1 MVTGRQAAEA
11 ALVVPLTE
19 LGWQARVKGWFT
31 KPLTDG
37 RLGVLALGVAV
48 EHAVPG
54 SVSVT
59 VQVGLRDEAVE
70 ALVDEI
76 HASRST
82 YRQRTAVTGIGYLMP
97 ERRWYEWEI
106 SEQSAPT
113 DVAQIA
119 AVVHAHA
126 EPVMAGWAGDDNQL
140 LHALRHSAAHEG
152 LAGLCREV
160 ALLTRMAGPDTAGT
174 ILATAVHELG
184 DRQDPAAHHVRA
196 GAIQLWAWLAARP
209 ASEASGFELT

>member
-1 MVTGRQAAEA
+1 VVTGRQAAQA
-11 ALVVPLTE
+11 ALVVPLTD
-19 LGWQARVKGWFT
+19 LGWKARAKGWFT
-31 KPLTDG
+31 KPLADG

-48 EHAVPG
+48 EHSVPG
-54 SVSVT
+54 SASVT

-76 HASRST
+76 HAVRST

-106 SEQSAPT
+106 SEKSAPT
-113 DVAQIA
+113 DAAQIA
-119 AVVHAHA
+119 VAVHAHA
-126 EPVMAGWAGDDNQL
+126 EPALAGWAGDDDQL
-140 LHALRHSAAHEG
+140 LQALRHSAAHEG

-160 ALLTRMAGPDTAGT
+160 ALLTRLAGRDTAGT
-174 ILATAVHELG
+174 FLATALDDLG

-196 GAIQLWAWLAARP
+196 GATRLQAWLAARP
-209 ASEASGFELT
+209 GRT